1 MAFNIRA
8 IDYFRATVKDE
19 PGEGF
24 ALLSALASEGVNL
37 IAFNG
42 VPLGATG
49 TQLTLFPDSAA
60 ALARAAAAI
69 RIPLD
74 GPRRALLV
82 QGDDELGAIA
92 EIHRILAQA
101 GLNVIASS
109 GLADTRGTFGYI
121 IHMRDADID
130 VAAHVLADAFTPTGV

>member
-1 MAFNIRA
+1 MAFSIRS
-8 IDYFRATVKDE
+8 IEYFHATVKDE

-37 IAFNG
+37 MAFNA
-42 VPLGATG
+42 VPLGAKD
-49 TQLTLFPDSAA
+49 TQLTLFPDSSA
-60 ALARAAAAI
+60 ALTRAAAAI

-74 GPRRALLV
+74 GPHRALLV
-82 QGDDELGAIA
+82 LGDDKLGAFA
-92 EIHRILAQA
+92 EVHRIIAQA

-121 IHMRDADID
+121 IHLRNAEID
-130 VAAHVLADAFTPTGV
+130 LAAQVLAGAFTPSGV